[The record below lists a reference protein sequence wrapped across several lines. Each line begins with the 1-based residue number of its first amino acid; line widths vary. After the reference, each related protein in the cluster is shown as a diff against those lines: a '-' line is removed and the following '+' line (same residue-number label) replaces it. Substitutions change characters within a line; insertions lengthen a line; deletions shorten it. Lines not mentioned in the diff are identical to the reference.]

1 MKEMWDQRYAEPE
14 FAYGKSPNR
23 FLASQLRKLEAGKLL
38 LPGEGEGRNAIYAA
52 SLGWEVEA
60 FDLSSVARDKALA
73 WAREEKLELKYQS
86 CELSGFDFGR
96 DRFDA
101 VGLVYFHAPPP
112 EREFLH
118 SSVVRALK
126 PGGTL
131 IIQAFHTSQL
141 GKASGGPRN
150 KAFLFDKDLLEKDF
164 EALETLELEVVEE
177 RLDEGIYHQGL
188 ASIINYAGQKN

>member
-23 FLASQLRKLEAGKLL
+23 YLASQLQNLEAGKLL

-60 FDLSSVARDKALA
+60 FDLSSVAREKALA
-73 WAREEKLELKYQS
+73 WARDEKLKLNYQS
-86 CELSGFDFGR
+86 CGLGEFDFGR

-101 VGLVYFHAPPP
+101 VGLVYFHAPPS
-112 EREFLH
+112 EREYLH
-118 SSVVRALK
+118 SRVVQALK
-126 PGGTL
+126 PGGNL

-141 GKASGGPRN
+141 GKASGGPQN
-150 KAFLFDKDLLEKDF
+150 EAFLFDKDLLEKDF
-164 EALETLELEVVEE
+164 EALDILELEVVEE
-177 RLDEGIYHQGL
+177 SLDEGIYHQGL
-188 ASIINYAGQKN
+188 ASIINFVGQKN